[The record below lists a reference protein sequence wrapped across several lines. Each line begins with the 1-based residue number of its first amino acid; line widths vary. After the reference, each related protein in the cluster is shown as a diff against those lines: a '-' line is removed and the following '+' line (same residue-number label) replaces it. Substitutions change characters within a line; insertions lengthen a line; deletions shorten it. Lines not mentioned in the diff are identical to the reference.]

1 MSRLLLGLAVTL
13 FVLTALPSL
22 ASRKSAEPAS
32 TSWVEVGVSTDGVR
46 ASVDSASI
54 ETDGDETRVLQR
66 FILPPKLERATA
78 YVDQTVVYSCSSASV
93 RTLTSTEFDAE
104 NRVLRR
110 ETAESIEPYQV
121 RPGTLPRYI
130 WDVVC

>member
-1 MSRLLLGLAVTL
+1 MSRLLLLAAFGL

-22 ASRKSAEPAS
+22 ASRKATEAAGV
-32 TSWVEVGVSTDGVR
+32 SWVEVAVSTDGVR
-46 ASVDSASI
+46 ASVDHDSI
-54 ETDGDETRVLQR
+54 EPEGGDVRVRQR
-66 FILPPKLERATA
+66 FILPPAARRTTA
-78 YVDQTVVYSCSSASV
+78 YVDQTVVYSCASGSV
-93 RTLTSTEFDAE
+93 RTLTSTEFDAN

-110 ETAESIEPYQV
+110 ETGESIDTYKV